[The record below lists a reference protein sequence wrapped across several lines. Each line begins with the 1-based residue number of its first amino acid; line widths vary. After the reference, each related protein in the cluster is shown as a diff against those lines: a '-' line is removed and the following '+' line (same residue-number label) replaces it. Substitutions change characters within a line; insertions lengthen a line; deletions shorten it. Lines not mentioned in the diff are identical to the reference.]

1 MRDPVTS
8 LVVTLFAAPGVALW
22 LAGGLLACA
31 LGLIVRGA
39 LTGYRPMR
47 AALGDRWN
55 QLSGLDVKRLDTS
68 RFDAVDRVFTHS
80 DVPVLAAGWAHYRSL
95 LTVQADGRL
104 ATSIRA
110 AEAFDHLDEPA
121 RTLEWWANILVAT
134 GLVVT
139 FLGIVAALSE
149 ATATM
154 GHGASPGA
162 AEGALM
168 GLLTIAAT
176 KFWTSIAGVLGSICL
191 RVTARFWRKAIE
203 TEARQVFGLLDNA
216 VLFMPPEKALLEQ
229 LRSLNRIEDAL
240 TAQTASRTAQEAA
253 E

>member
-22 LAGGLLACA
+22 LAGGLLAFA
-31 LGLIVRGA
+31 LGLILRGA
-39 LTGYRPMR
+39 WMGYRPMR
-47 AALGDRWN
+47 AALNERWN
-55 QLSGLDVKRLDTS
+55 KLSSLDVRRLDME
-68 RFDAVDRVFTHS
+68 RFDAVDRVFTHAE
-80 DVPVLAAGWAHYRSL
+80 VPVLAAGWAHYRSL

-110 AEAFDHLDEPA
+110 ADAFDHLDEPS

-134 GLVVT
+134 GLMVT

-154 GHGASPGA
+154 GQGASSA
-162 AEGALM
+162 VAEGALM

-176 KFWTSIAGVLGSICL
+176 KFWTSIAGVLGSIIL

-203 TEARQVFGLLDNA
+203 TEARQVFSLLDNA

-229 LRSLNRIEDAL
+229 LRSLNRIESAL
-240 TAQTASRTAQEAA
+240 TTQTSPTATPEAA

>member
-1 MRDPVTS
+1 LRDPVTS

-31 LGLIVRGA
+31 VALIVRGA
-39 LTGYRPMR
+39 WTGYRPLR
-47 AALGDRWN
+47 AALTDRWN
-55 QLSGLDVKRLDTS
+55 ELASLNVRRLDMQQ
-68 RFDAVDRVFTHS
+68 FDAVDRVFTNA
-80 DVPVLAAGWAHYRSL
+80 DAPVLSAGWAHYRSL

-110 AEAFDHLDEPA
+110 ADAFDHLDEPSK
-121 RTLEWWANILVAT
+121 TLEWWANILVAT
-134 GLVVT
+134 GLMVT

-149 ATATM
+149 ATATL
-154 GHGASPGA
+154 GQGGSSAA
-162 AEGALM
+162 AESALM

-176 KFWTSIAGVLGSICL
+176 KFWTSIAGVLGSIIL
-191 RVTARFWRKAIE
+191 RVTARFWRRAVE
-203 TEARQVFGLLDNA
+203 TEARQVFTLLDSA

-229 LRSLNRIEDAL
+229 LRSLNRIEGAL
-240 TAQTASRTAQEAA
+240 SAGTGAQTTPEAA

>member
-1 MRDPVTS
+1 MRDPITS

-22 LAGGLLACA
+22 LAGGLLAFA
-31 LGLIVRGA
+31 IGLIVRGA
-39 LTGYRPMR
+39 WTSYRPLR
-47 AALGDRWN
+47 AALKDRWN
-55 QLSGLDVKRLDTS
+55 QLSGLDVKHLDNA

-80 DVPVLAAGWAHYRSL
+80 DVPLLAAGWAHYRSL

-110 AEAFDHLDEPA
+110 ADAFDHLDEPA
-121 RTLEWWANILVAT
+121 RTLEWWANILVAS
-134 GLVVT
+134 GLAVT

-154 GHGASPGA
+154 GQGTSPAA

-168 GLLTIAAT
+168 GLLAIAAT
-176 KFWTSIAGVLGSICL
+176 KFWTSIAGVLGSIIL
-191 RVTARFWRKAIE
+191 RVTARFWRKAVE
-203 TEARQVFGLLDNA
+203 SDARQVFSMLDGA
-216 VLFMPPEKALLEQ
+216 VTFMPPEKALLEQ
-229 LRSLNRIEDAL
+229 LRSLNRIESAL
-240 TAQTASRTAQEAA
+240 SARPAAEAA